1 MLILFFYILFFD
13 DIHEYIKIFCEMNLL
28 NIYIIVLILFF
39 ISKLLPLKNWYK
51 YCDKKCMICDK
62 PIFTVL

>member
-39 ISKLLPLKNWYK
+39 ISKLLPLKN
-51 YCDKKCMICDK
+51 
-62 PIFTVL
+62 